1 MRLKL
6 KIVTTFNE
14 KNIIIVCSEMRFS
27 KTSYHIETSQL
38 ASVTINQNQ
47 SALQLTGF
55 SISYEF
61 LGKGITEQTLKLLL
75 YFLSNL
81 AIHQSWM

>member
-14 KNIIIVCSEMRFS
+14 ENMIIVCSEMRFS
-27 KTSYHIETSQL
+27 KTSYHVETSQL
-38 ASVTINQNQ
+38 TSVTM
-47 SALQLTGF
+47 
-55 SISYEF
+55 
-61 LGKGITEQTLKLLL
+61 KGISEQTLKLHL

-81 AIHQSWM
+81 AIHQSWT

>member
-14 KNIIIVCSEMRFS
+14 KNIIKVCSEMRFR
-27 KTSYHIETSQL
+27 KTSYHIETNQL

-47 SALQLTGF
+47 STLQLTGF
-55 SISYEF
+55 FISYEF
-61 LGKGITEQTLKLLL
+61 LGKGITEQTLNC
-75 YFLSNL
+75 FCIS
-81 AIHQSWM
+81 

>member
-14 KNIIIVCSEMRFS
+14 KNITIVCSERCFS

-38 ASVTINQNQ
+38 TSVTINQNQ

-55 SISYEF
+55 SKSYEF
-61 LGKGITEQTLKLLL
+61 LGKGISEQTLKLLL

-81 AIHQSWM
+81 AIHQSWT

>member
-14 KNIIIVCSEMRFS
+14 KNIITVSSEMRFS

-55 SISYEF
+55 FISYEF
-61 LGKGITEQTLKLLL
+61 LGKGITEQTLNC
-75 YFLSNL
+75 FCIS
-81 AIHQSWM
+81 

>member
-14 KNIIIVCSEMRFS
+14 KNMIIVCSEMRFS
-27 KTSYHIETSQL
+27 KTSYVETSQL
-38 ASVTINQNQ
+38 TSVTINQNQ
-47 SALQLTGF
+47 SASQLTGF

-61 LGKGITEQTLKLLL
+61 LGKGISEQTLKLHL

-81 AIHQSWM
+81 AIHQSQT

>member
-14 KNIIIVCSEMRFS
+14 KNMIIVCSEMRFS
-27 KTSYHIETSQL
+27 KTSYVETSQL
-38 ASVTINQNQ
+38 TSVTINQNQ
-47 SALQLTGF
+47 SASQLTGF

-61 LGKGITEQTLKLLL
+61 LGKVISEQTLKLHL

-81 AIHQSWM
+81 AIHQSWT

>member
-14 KNIIIVCSEMRFS
+14 KNIIKVCSEMRFR
-27 KTSYHIETSQL
+27 KTSYHIETNQL

-55 SISYEF
+55 FISYEF
-61 LGKGITEQTLKLLL
+61 LGKGITEQTLNC
-75 YFLSNL
+75 FCIS
-81 AIHQSWM
+81 

>member
-14 KNIIIVCSEMRFS
+14 KNIIKVCSEMRFS

-55 SISYEF
+55 FISYEF
-61 LGKGITEQTLKLLL
+61 LGKGITEQTLNC
-75 YFLSNL
+75 FCIS
-81 AIHQSWM
+81 

>member
-14 KNIIIVCSEMRFS
+14 ENIIKVCSEMRFR

-47 SALQLTGF
+47 SALQLTGL
-55 SISYEF
+55 SIS
-61 LGKGITEQTLKLLL
+61 
-75 YFLSNL
+75 
-81 AIHQSWM
+81 

>member
-27 KTSYHIETSQL
+27 KTSYQIETSHL
-38 ASVTINQNQ
+38 ASDTINQNQ
-47 SALQLTGF
+47 SELQLTGF

-81 AIHQSWM
+81 AIHQSWT

>member
-14 KNIIIVCSEMRFS
+14 KNIITVCSEMRFS

-55 SISYEF
+55 SVSYEF
-61 LGKGITEQTLKLLL
+61 LGKGITEQTLNC
-75 YFLSNL
+75 FCIS
-81 AIHQSWM
+81 

>member
-47 SALQLTGF
+47 SALQLTGL
-55 SISYEF
+55 SIS
-61 LGKGITEQTLKLLL
+61 
-75 YFLSNL
+75 
-81 AIHQSWM
+81 

>member
-14 KNIIIVCSEMRFS
+14 KNIIKVCSEMRFR
-27 KTSYHIETSQL
+27 KTSHHIETNQL

-47 SALQLTGF
+47 SALQLTGL

-81 AIHQSWM
+81 AIHQSWT